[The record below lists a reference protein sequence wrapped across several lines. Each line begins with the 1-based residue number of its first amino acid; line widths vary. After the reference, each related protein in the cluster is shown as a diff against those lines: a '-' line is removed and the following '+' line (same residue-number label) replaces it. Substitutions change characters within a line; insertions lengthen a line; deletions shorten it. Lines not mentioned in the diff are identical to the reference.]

1 MTSKATT
8 SQSMSS
14 NTVGV
19 AFTLLSGVGVIF
31 LPTTAKLAY
40 ESGSNLITVAF
51 ARGVIAT
58 LLLLLAVLLIR
69 QSPRLP
75 RALLRPSL
83 IAGIGGAVFVY
94 GIYGAI
100 NTINISL
107 AVLILYLYPIVL
119 AIYEHLIGSI
129 RVSRAQWLWGL
140 AACCGLVLILGVRL
154 DQTSLVGVALAMLA
168 MLASVL
174 ITVTNVKV
182 AASVGSLV
190 SNLYMSLWGTLIFS
204 LVLLMAGE
212 FQAPRDTSGWI
223 ALLGNG
229 TAYCVAWVAFFSGAR
244 ILGATRASMITLV
257 EPPMAALVAWLV
269 FGETFSPLQWVGFAT
284 VLVSLL
290 MFEMLARTD
299 R

>member
-1 MTSKATT
+1 
-8 SQSMSS
+8 MSR
-14 NTVGV
+14 NTIGV

-58 LLLLLAVLLIR
+58 LLLLLVALAVR
-69 QSPRLP
+69 QSLRLP

-83 IAGIGGAVFVY
+83 IAGIGGAIFVF

-119 AIYEHLIGSI
+119 AIYEHLSGSI
-129 RVSRAQWLWGL
+129 RISNAQWFWGL
-140 AACCGLVLILGVRL
+140 AACCGLALILGVKFE
-154 DQTSLVGVALAMLA
+154 QISLVGVALAMLA

-190 SNLYMSLWGTLIFS
+190 SNLYMSLWGMIIFS
-204 LVLLMAGE
+204 LVLLLAGE
-212 FQAPRDTSGWI
+212 LQAPRDPTGWA

-229 TAYCVAWVAFFSGAR
+229 AAYCIAWVAFFSGAR

-269 FGETFSPLQWVGFAT
+269 FGETFNALQWVGFAT

-290 MFEMLARTD
+290 MFEMLARAD

>member
-1 MTSKATT
+1 
-8 SQSMSS
+8 
-14 NTVGV
+14 
-19 AFTLLSGVGVIF
+19 
-31 LPTTAKLAY
+31 
-40 ESGSNLITVAF
+40 
-51 ARGVIAT
+51 
-58 LLLLLAVLLIR
+58 
-69 QSPRLP
+69 
-75 RALLRPSL
+75 
-83 IAGIGGAVFVY
+83 
-94 GIYGAI
+94 
-100 NTINISL
+100 
-107 AVLILYLYPIVL
+107 VL

-129 RVSRAQWLWGL
+129 RVSKAQWFWGL
-140 AACCGLVLILGVRL
+140 AACCGLALILGVKL
-154 DQTSLVGVALAMLA
+154 DQTNLVGVALAMLA

-204 LVLLMAGE
+204 FVLLMAGE
-212 FQAPRDTSGWI
+212 LQAPRDPSGWM

-269 FGETFSPLQWVGFAT
+269 FGETFSALQWVGFVT

>member
-1 MTSKATT
+1 MTSEATT
-8 SQSMSS
+8 STPMSS

-83 IAGIGGAVFVY
+83 IAGIGGAIFVY

-129 RVSRAQWLWGL
+129 RVRKAQWLWGL
-140 AACCGLVLILGVRL
+140 AACCGLALILGVKL

-212 FQAPRDTSGWI
+212 FHAPRDPSGWI

-229 TAYCVAWVAFFSGAR
+229 AAYCVAWVAFFSGAR

-269 FGETFSPLQWVGFAT
+269 FGETFSALQWVGFAT

>member
-1 MTSKATT
+1 
-8 SQSMSS
+8 MSR

-58 LLLLLAVLLIR
+58 LLLLLAVLVIR
-69 QSPRLP
+69 QSLRLP

-83 IAGIGGAVFVY
+83 IAGIGGAIFVY

-119 AIYEHLIGSI
+119 AIYEHLTGSI
-129 RVSRAQWLWGL
+129 RVRKAQWFWGL
-140 AACCGLVLILGVRL
+140 AACCGLALILGARL

-190 SNLYMSLWGTLIFS
+190 SNLYMSLWGMLIFS
-204 LVLLMAGE
+204 LVLLLAGE
-212 FQAPRDTSGWI
+212 FQPPRDPTGWM

-244 ILGATRASMITLV
+244 ILGATRASMLTLV
-257 EPPMAALVAWLV
+257 EPPTAALVAWLV
-269 FGETFSPLQWVGFAT
+269 FEETFNALQWVGFAT

-290 MFEMLARTD
+290 MFEILARAD

>member
-1 MTSKATT
+1 
-8 SQSMSS
+8 MSS

-69 QSPRLP
+69 QSLRLP

-83 IAGIGGAVFVY
+83 IAGVGGAIFVY

-129 RVSRAQWLWGL
+129 RVSKAQWLWGL
-140 AACCGLVLILGVRL
+140 AACCGLALILGVKL

-212 FQAPRDTSGWI
+212 FQAPRDPSGWI

-229 TAYCVAWVAFFSGAR
+229 AAYCVAWVAFFSGAR

-269 FGETFSPLQWVGFAT
+269 FGETFSALQWVGFAT